1 LQEQCW
7 SILLTTNLRLLLD
20 ECVTDP
26 LAKALGDS
34 SSALNIEYIRD
45 IGMASAEDADV
56 IRYAK
61 KENRIVVTTET
72 GINHKKFKICTHPGI
87 IVLGGKH
94 RHEAI
99 HAEVFQKFLLSGHR
113 KEAHHAVTFLSQ
125 KEARIKTGETT
136 PDTVIKF

>member
-1 LQEQCW
+1 LN
-7 SILLTTNLRLLLD
+7 TNLRLLLD

-26 LAKALGDS
+26 LAKALGDR

-45 IGMASAEDADV
+45 NGMGSAEDADV
-56 IRYAK
+56 IRYAT

-87 IVLGGKH
+87 IVLSGKR
-94 RHEAI
+94 RHESI
-99 HAEVFQKFLLSGHR
+99 QAEVFQKFLLSGHR

-125 KEARIKTGETT
+125 SEARIKTSDTG
-136 PDTVIKF
+136 PDTVIRLEAKK

>member
-1 LQEQCW
+1 MQERYW
-7 SILLTTNLRLLLD
+7 STQLTTNLRLLLD

-26 LAKALGDS
+26 LAKALGDC

-45 IGMASAEDADV
+45 NGMGTAEDAAV
-56 IRYAK
+56 IRYATQ
-61 KENRIVVTTET
+61 ENRIVVTTET

-94 RHEAI
+94 RHESI
-99 HAEVFQKFLLSGHR
+99 QAEIFQKFLLSGHR

-125 KEARIKTGETT
+125 HEARIKTG
-136 PDTVIKF
+136 DTVPDIIIRF